1 MTTPEIHAEQELKA
15 ELLHRF
21 SQKGV
26 PLPYLFFGSGMSL
39 RYLGLPNWEQ
49 LMIEFSDR
57 SDLDTRFELSEA
69 EGDYPGMAT
78 KLAGAFHP
86 IWHKDDAYTQQRLK
100 YPDALGKE
108 NILKI
113 AVSEFLQE
121 RSELTAG
128 VPGVDDPK
136 LRSELEALRQANVDG
151 IITTNYDTLTDQLF
165 PDFPSFVGQ
174 TDLLLGQAQFIGE
187 IYKIHGSVKKPES
200 LVLTTQ
206 DYEWLDTRNPYLM
219 AKLVTIFAEHP
230 IIFAGYSVQDK
241 YIENML
247 VELSRAVGDQRTKK
261 FTQNFY
267 FLEYDSDENSI
278 PGIIENRII
287 SRESVLPMTVIRTN
301 SYRWIW
307 EVLAELKRQI
317 PTNFLRQVKEQI
329 YDIVRNPSPDE
340 ERQTVH
346 SVPYGEGGD
355 ELKFVYGFGQFT
367 ETQMNEIR
375 EMGNSW
381 TDGFA
386 GNILRREDLLRD
398 VLAGEGEHLPADIVL
413 KSGIP
418 DHIEPQNSDYIPVH
432 KYLAEDG
439 RISGSNVDFSG
450 LPDIIE
456 KLYLRQIAPYADTV
470 RAFKREFP
478 EIGLSDVS
486 IEDIMST
493 NRSQQFKLDAL
504 TYRMTGAL
512 VDSDLLDEV
521 REVLLAEF
529 EASQTS
535 QLASVYRKAVAAYS
549 LAKWIPGEEE
559 S

>member
-1 MTTPEIHAEQELKA
+1 MTTPEMQAEQELKA

-21 SQKGV
+21 SQEGV

-49 LMIEFSDR
+49 LMIEFSNR
-57 SDLDTRFELSEA
+57 SNLDTRFELSEA

-121 RSELTAG
+121 RSELTTG

-136 LRSELEALRQANVDG
+136 LRSEIEALRQANVDG

-174 TDLLLGQAQFIGE
+174 TDLLLGEAQFIGE
-187 IYKIHGSVKKPES
+187 IYKIHGSVKEPES

-206 DYEWLDTRNPYLM
+206 DYELLDTKNPYLM

-241 YIENML
+241 YIETML

-267 FLEYDSDENSI
+267 FLEYDGDENSI

-329 YDIVRNPSPDE
+329 YDIVRNPSPGE

-398 VLAGEGEHLPADIVL
+398 VLADEGEHLPADIVL

-418 DHIEPQNSDYIPVH
+418 DHIEPQDSDYIPVH

-456 KLYLRQIAPYADTV
+456 KLYLRQIAPYTDTV
-470 RAFKREFP
+470 RAFKREFS

-486 IEDIMST
+486 IGDIMST

-504 TYRMTGAL
+504 TYRMTGAP
-512 VDSDLLDEV
+512 VESDLLDEV

-529 EASQTS
+529 EASQTP

-549 LAKWIPGEEE
+549 LSKWIPG
-559 S
+559 